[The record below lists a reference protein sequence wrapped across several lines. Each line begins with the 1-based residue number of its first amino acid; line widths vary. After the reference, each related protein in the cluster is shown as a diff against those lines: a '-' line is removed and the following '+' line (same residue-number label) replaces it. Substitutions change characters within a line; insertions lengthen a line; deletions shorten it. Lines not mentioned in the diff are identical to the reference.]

1 MSNKRYEVNTP
12 GVSPVDRDVTK
23 LLYVSTAKYGGDWHS
38 LMHTHACTELFY
50 VVGGMGQFKVAEK
63 LIPVSPDDLVIVN
76 PNVEHTEVSLNAS
89 PLEYIVLGVEGMEFA
104 ADENGDRRY
113 SAFNFHSGR
122 EDILPY
128 LRGMLR
134 EIEQKSAGYEVV
146 CQDLLEVLVV
156 KLMRHTDFSLTVTP
170 AQQSS
175 KECAEARRYIDS
187 NFKENISL
195 DQLAELTHVNK
206 YYLVHSFSKEYGVSP
221 INYLI
226 GRRIEESRYLLADTN
241 HSLSQISHML
251 GFSSPSYFSQSF
263 RKLEGIS
270 PMEYRKRQR
279 PRGRD
284 IRNNNSCTFVHL
296 SLHNRPYML

>member
-146 CQDLLEVLVV
+146 CQDLLEILVV

-251 GFSSPSYFSQSF
+251 GFSSPSYFSVGWKAAALWNTGS
-263 RKLEGIS
+263 GS
-270 PMEYRKRQR
+270 G